1 MLFVTDDHRTV
12 RMPKEA
18 VQPKGVVPEAIDPV
32 LLAAIRQT
40 NACSSKVK
48 PVIKKFKTK

>member
-12 RMPKEA
+12 RMPKET
-18 VQPKGVVPEAIDPV
+18 VQPRGVIPEAIDPV

-48 PVIKKFKTK
+48 RVIKQFKNK

>member
-1 MLFVTDDHRTV
+1 MIFVTDDHRTV
-12 RMPKEA
+12 RMPKETR
-18 VQPKGVVPEAIDPV
+18 QPRGVVPEAIDPV
-32 LLAAIRQT
+32 LLAAIHQT